1 MLLLLLWEGEGGG
14 GRVFNSPRE
23 RFARS
28 PYHSLGSQLG
38 HNAAQ
43 ERHLME
49 MFNIDNCSR
58 LAGQISHLY
67 VMMNLKPPHVTYC
80 GNGQPERSPSR
91 SYEWRGALL

>member
-1 MLLLLLWEGEGGG
+1 
-14 GRVFNSPRE
+14 
-23 RFARS
+23 
-28 PYHSLGSQLG
+28 
-38 HNAAQ
+38 
-43 ERHLME
+43 ME

-91 SYEWRGALL
+91 SDVWRGALL